1 MARTTSRSTSPPNP
15 QGPRNRTPQPLPRR
29 RRSFADFVK
38 AFFAF
43 VALAVLLVGV
53 PGALVVFV
61 GWPLPGGS
69 PSLDWLQ
76 QEITVSTFVNVLT
89 VVVWFA
95 WAQFTAC
102 VLVEIRAALS
112 GVGIPNRVPGAGGS
126 QMLARQL
133 VAAVLLIGATAAS
146 FAPGLS
152 QFGQSLE
159 GNQKPASAASAQQ
172 TPGLFRQEQ
181 QAAASAAD
189 ALAAQADQAAAHADG
204 GGSAKDGDT
213 KYYRIQ
219 PPEGR
224 HHDSLWEVAER
235 HLGDGRRYK
244 EIYQL
249 NKDREQPDGSKLSEA
264 SLIRP
269 GWIMEMPADAH
280 GGELVEMPDEA
291 PKVSEDV
298 KEQISDYSRTG
309 DHRQGGG
316 AQEQGGGGQEQGSGG
331 QEQGGSGSV
340 DHDTAHIVLPE
351 QRPGTPEK
359 PAMPQAPATPDAQAP
374 EAQAPDA
381 QAPDSHTPGTDA
393 PAPAASAGA
402 ESESFDFG
410 LPEALLGA
418 PLLAAGLLGALGR
431 RRRHALWQSAMG
443 AVGGRGGMQPPTP
456 TGAAA
461 DVQDALLVGAD
472 PDGVRLLDLSL
483 RGLAASLAEENRAL
497 PTVYAAWLSNGDL
510 HLQLAQPAGR
520 PPAPWQL
527 GQDQT
532 FWMLSRAD
540 AERYE
545 DVDTA
550 APYPG
555 LVSLGTM
562 DDSRLLLNLESVP
575 GIVSLSGSPADRAA
589 VFASVAAELATNGW
603 SDRMTITVVGFGQD
617 LTPLAPNRLRHL
629 EDVEALIET
638 MEAETRQRRGALG
651 AAGHDSVLTGRT
663 GPAQHT
669 RWAPHLVL
677 LAAEPSA
684 DDAIKLAEL
693 AADASRLGI
702 GYLVGAEAGD
712 LPGAAWEMEI
722 TRQGKL
728 LAPLLGLELD
738 AQSLPE
744 AQQRAVVQ
752 LFTEADPAGRGG
764 TGSGPA
770 GPGGGP
776 TGAAPPFLVDVTE
789 QGRPAVYARLV
800 GTYEIIGLETPD
812 GERSALLHEAL
823 ALLLLHR
830 EGVHP
835 RVLASALWP
844 RGVTDDVR
852 DALVERLR
860 EWLGTE
866 PDGSPRLCAD
876 RTGRLTLA
884 KSVVSDL
891 DVLRSLYHE
900 ATQGRGAGNRAV
912 RGRMLTD
919 ALVLVRGPLLSD
931 RPQGRYGWL
940 THEIIDAQLPLLVAD
955 IGLALSEFHLEKGRA
970 AKAIE
975 ALNAALGSAPGD
987 ERLWNELLRATHAT
1001 EDPDRLR
1008 QVAADLVA
1016 RSGARGLPPRTEA
1029 LLDEL
1034 LPTWRSGVGA
1044 VG

>member
-1 MARTTSRSTSPPNP
+1 MARTTSSSNGGPSA
-15 QGPRNRTPQPLPRR
+15 PRNRTPQPLPRR
-29 RRSFADFVK
+29 RRTFGDFVK
-38 AFFAF
+38 AFLAF
-43 VALAVLLVGV
+43 VALAVLVIGV
-53 PGALVVFV
+53 PGALAYAV
-61 GWPLPGGS
+61 GWPLPGGA

-76 QEITVSTFVNVLT
+76 QEITVGTFINVLT
-89 VVVWFA
+89 VVVWLA

-102 VLVEIRAALS
+102 VLVEVKAALS
-112 GVGIPNRVPGAGGS
+112 GVGMPGRIPGAGGS
-126 QMLARQL
+126 QLLARQL
-133 VAAVLLIGATAAS
+133 VAALLLVGATAAS

-172 TPGLFRQEQ
+172 TPGGLFGQEQ
-181 QAAASAAD
+181 AGSAASAVAEQAEQAAA
-189 ALAAQADQAAAHADG
+189 QAG
-204 GGSAKDGDT
+204 SSAKDGDT

-224 HHDSLWEVAER
+224 HHDSMWEIAER

-249 NKDREQPDGSKLSEA
+249 NKDREQPDGSRLSEA

-291 PKVSEDV
+291 PKVSQDV
-298 KEQISDYSRTG
+298 KEQISDYAKSG
-309 DHRQGGG
+309 DHANEQGGGQQGGG
-316 AQEQGGGGQEQGSGG
+316 AKEQGGGG
-331 QEQGGSGSV
+331 SV
-340 DHDTAHIVLPE
+340 DRDTAHITIPE
-351 QRPGTPEK
+351 QRPSDGARQE
-359 PAMPQAPATPDAQAP
+359 APV
-374 EAQAPDA
+374 
-381 QAPDSHTPGTDA
+381 
-393 PAPAASAGA
+393 ASSGS
-402 ESESFDFG
+402 ESEGFSFG
-410 LPEALLGA
+410 LPEALIGA

-443 AVGGRGGMQPPTP
+443 AVGGRRGMEPPTP
-456 TGAAA
+456 TGGAAA
-461 DVQDALLVGAD
+461 AQDALLVGAD
-472 PDGVRLLDLSL
+472 PEGVRLLDLSL
-483 RGLAASLAEENRAL
+483 RGLAAALAEESRAL

-532 FWMLSRAD
+532 FWMLARTD
-540 AERYE
+540 AEQYE

-555 LVSLGTM
+555 LVSLGTL
-562 DDSRLLLNLESVP
+562 DDSRLLLNLEAVP
-575 GIVSLSGSPADRAA
+575 GVVSLSGTEADRAA

-603 SDRMTITVVGFGQD
+603 SDRMTITLVGFGQD

-629 EDVEALIET
+629 DDIEALIET

-677 LAAEPSA
+677 LAAEPTG
-684 DDAIKLAEL
+684 DDAVKLAEL

-702 GYLVGAEAGD
+702 GYLVGTESGD
-712 LPGAAWEMEI
+712 MPGAAWEMEI
-722 TRQGKL
+722 TPQGKL
-728 LAPLLGLELD
+728 LAPLLGLELE
-738 AQSLPE
+738 AQTLPE
-744 AQQRAVVQ
+744 ALQRSVVE
-752 LFTEADPAGRGG
+752 LFVDADPGEGG
-764 TGSGPA
+764 TPGSPGQTGSGRTA
-770 GPGGGP
+770 
-776 TGAAPPFLVDVTE
+776 TAPPFLVDVTE

-800 GTYEIIGLETPD
+800 GTYEIIGLDTPD
-812 GERSALLHEAL
+812 GERSPLMHEAL

-844 RGVTDDVR
+844 RGVTEDVR
-852 DALVERLR
+852 DALVDRLR

-866 PDGSPRLCAD
+866 PDGSPRLRAD
-876 RTGRLTLA
+876 QSGRLTLA

-900 ATQGRGAGNRAV
+900 ATQGRGANSRAV

-919 ALVLVRGPLLSD
+919 ALVLVRGPLLAD
-931 RPQGRYGWL
+931 RPQGRYAWL

-970 AKAIE
+970 EKAIE
-975 ALNAALGSAPGD
+975 ALNASLNSAPGD
-987 ERLWNELLRATHAT
+987 ERLWNELLRATHAVG
-1001 EDPDRLR
+1001 DPGRLQ

-1016 RSGARGLPPRTEA
+1016 RSGARGVPPRTEA

-1034 LPTWRSGVGA
+1034 LPAWRSGLTA
-1044 VG
+1044 VS

>member
-1 MARTTSRSTSPPNP
+1 MRV
-15 QGPRNRTPQPLPRR
+15 R
-29 RRSFADFVK
+29 RRSFGDFVK
-38 AFFAF
+38 AFLAF
-43 VALAVLLVGV
+43 VALVVLLVGV
-53 PGALVVFV
+53 PLALATQI
-61 GWPLPGGS
+61 GWPLPSGA

-76 QEITVSTFVNVLT
+76 RPVTVETFLNTLT

-102 VLVEIRAALS
+102 VLVEMKAALS
-112 GVGIPNRVPGAGGS
+112 GVGVPGRVPGAGPS
-126 QMLARQL
+126 QLLARQL
-133 VAAVLLIGATAAS
+133 VAALLLVGATAAS

-152 QFGQSLE
+152 QLGQ
-159 GNQKPASAASAQQ
+159 GYDANHKPAVAAAQQ
-172 TPGLFRQEQ
+172 TPGLFAQQQEQ
-181 QAAASAAD
+181 AADTAAA
-189 ALAAQADQAAAHADG
+189 LAEQASHAAAHADA
-204 GGSAKDGDT
+204 GSTAKKGDT

-224 HHDSLWEVAER
+224 HHDSLWEIAER

-244 EIYQL
+244 EIFEL
-249 NKDREQPDGSKLSEA
+249 NKDRIQPDGSRLSEA

-269 GWIMEMPADAH
+269 GWIMEMPGDAR

-291 PKVSEDV
+291 PDVSPEV
-298 KEQISDYSRTG
+298 QQQIHDYAQTG
-309 DHRQGGG
+309 DHAQGGGGAQGGG
-316 AQEQGGGGQEQGSGG
+316 AQGGGGHEHAGG
-331 QEQGGSGSV
+331 GASHVS
-340 DHDTAHIVLPE
+340 LPE
-351 QRPGTPEK
+351 QRP
-359 PAMPQAPATPDAQAP
+359 
-374 EAQAPDA
+374 APDTGHQHA
-381 QAPDSHTPGTDA
+381 TSQQ
-393 PAPAASAGA
+393 
-402 ESESFDFG
+402 SESHSFG

-418 PLLAAGLLGALGR
+418 PLLAAGLLGALGHR
-431 RRRHALWQSAMG
+431 RRQALWQSALG
-443 AVGGRGGMQPPTP
+443 SFGGGRRGMEPPRP
-456 TGAAA
+456 TGDAQ

-472 PDGVRLLDLSL
+472 PEGVRLLDRSL
-483 RGLAASLAEENRAL
+483 RGLAASLAAESRPL

-510 HLQLAQPAGR
+510 HLQLAQPAGK

-532 FWMLSRAD
+532 FWMLAKTD

-575 GIVSLSGSPADRAA
+575 GIVSLAGREADRAA

-603 SDRMTITVVGFGQD
+603 SDRMTITLVGFGQD
-617 LTPLAPNRLRHL
+617 LTPLAPNRIRHL
-629 EDVEALIET
+629 EDTEALIET

-677 LAAEPSA
+677 LAAQPSA
-684 DDAIKLAEL
+684 EDAVKLAEL

-702 GYLVGAEAGD
+702 GYLVGTETGD

-722 TRQGKL
+722 TSEGKL

-738 AQSLPE
+738 AQLLPA
-744 AQQRAVVQ
+744 AQQRAVVE
-752 LFTEADPAGRGG
+752 LFVQADPEQ
-764 TGSGPA
+764 GPD
-770 GPGGGP
+770 GPVN
-776 TGAAPPFLVDVTE
+776 TPPFLVDISE

-800 GTYEIIGLETPD
+800 GPYEIIGLDTPD

-835 RVLASALWP
+835 RVLSSALWP

-852 DALVERLR
+852 DALLDRLR
-860 EWLGTE
+860 AWLGTD
-866 PDGSPRLCAD
+866 PDGSPRLRAD
-876 RTGRLTLA
+876 ATGRLTLA

-891 DVLRSLYHE
+891 DVLRSLYYE
-900 ATQGRGAGNRAV
+900 ATQGKGVDSRAV
-912 RGRMLTD
+912 RGRLLTD
-919 ALVLVRGPLLSD
+919 ALVLVRGPLLAD
-931 RPQGRYGWL
+931 RPEGRYRWL

-955 IGLALSEFHLEKGRA
+955 TGLALAEFHMEKNRA
-970 AKAIE
+970 EKAIE
-975 ALNAALGSAPGD
+975 ALDAALRTAPAD

-1001 EDPDRLR
+1001 GDTSRLTAL
-1008 QVAADLVA
+1008 AADLIG

-1034 LPTWRSGVGA
+1034 LPTWRDGVAA

>member
-1 MARTTSRSTSPPNP
+1 MARRTTPSST
-15 QGPRNRTPQPLPRR
+15 GPRNRTPQPLPGR
-29 RRSFADFVK
+29 RRSAGDFVK
-38 AFFAF
+38 AFIAF
-43 VALAVLLVGV
+43 VALAALVFGV
-53 PGALVVFV
+53 PGALAYFV
-61 GWPLPGGS
+61 GWPLPGGA
-69 PSLDWLQ
+69 PSMDWLQ
-76 QEITVSTFVNVLT
+76 QEITVGTFINVLT
-89 VVVWFA
+89 VVVWLA

-102 VLVEIRAALS
+102 VLVEVKAALS
-112 GVGIPNRVPGAGGS
+112 GVGMPGRVPGAGPS
-126 QMLARQL
+126 QVLARQL
-133 VAAVLLIGATAAS
+133 VAALLLVGATAAS

-159 GNQKPASAASAQQ
+159 GNQKPAAASAQQ
-172 TPGLFRQEQ
+172 TPGVFGQDQ
-181 QAAASAAD
+181 QSAAASAAA
-189 ALAAQADQAAAHADG
+189 ALAEQAGQAG
-204 GGSAKDGDT
+204 AKAGTGQDGDT
-213 KYYRIQ
+213 KFYRIQ

-224 HHDSLWEVAER
+224 HHDSLWEIAER

-249 NKDREQPDGSKLSEA
+249 NKDREQPDGSRLSEA

-291 PKVSEDV
+291 PKVSEEV
-298 KEQISDYSRTG
+298 REQISDYAKTG
-309 DHRQGGG
+309 DQRQGGG
-316 AQEQGGGGQEQGSGG
+316 AQESGNDRQGGGG
-331 QEQGGSGSV
+331 SV
-340 DHDTAHIVLPE
+340 DRDTTHITIPE
-351 QRPGTPEK
+351 QRPDGGARGDGQDRQGGQGDGKETGRESGTP
-359 PAMPQAPATPDAQAP
+359 
-374 EAQAPDA
+374 
-381 QAPDSHTPGTDA
+381 
-393 PAPAASAGA
+393 AAA
-402 ESESFDFG
+402 ESDDSGFG
-410 LPEALLGA
+410 LPEALIGA

-443 AVGGRGGMQPPTP
+443 AVGLRRGMEPPTP
-456 TGAAA
+456 TGSAA
-461 DVQDALLVGAD
+461 DAQDALLVGAD
-472 PDGVRLLDLSL
+472 PEGVRLLDRSL
-483 RGLAASLAEENRAL
+483 RGLAAALTEESRPL

-510 HLQLAQPAGR
+510 HLQLAQPSGR

-527 GQDQT
+527 GQDET
-532 FWMLSRAD
+532 FWMLARTD
-540 AERYE
+540 AGRYE

-555 LVSLGTM
+555 LVCLGTM
-562 DDSRLLLNLESVP
+562 DDSRLLLNLEAVP
-575 GIVSLSGSPADRAA
+575 GIVSLAGTEADRAA

-603 SDRMTITVVGFGQD
+603 SDRMTITLVGFGDD

-629 EDVEALIET
+629 EDVDALIET

-677 LAAEPSA
+677 LAAQPSA
-684 DDAIKLAEL
+684 ADAVKLAEL

-702 GYLVGAEAGD
+702 GYLVGSESGD
-712 LPGAAWEMEI
+712 LPGAAWEMQI
-722 TRQGKL
+722 TGEGKL
-728 LAPLLGLELD
+728 LAPLLGLELQAQRLPD
-738 AQSLPE
+738 ALR
-744 AQQRAVVQ
+744 RAVVE
-752 LFTEADPAGRGG
+752 LFVDADPR
-764 TGSGPA
+764 
-770 GPGGGP
+770 PGGGGDGSDGGP
-776 TGAAPPFLVDVTE
+776 ASAPPFLVDVTE

-800 GTYEIIGLETPD
+800 GSYEIIGLETPD
-812 GERSALLHEAL
+812 GERSPLLHEAL

-852 DALVERLR
+852 DALLDRLR
-860 EWLGTE
+860 DWLGSE
-866 PDGSPRLCAD
+866 PDGSPRLRAD
-876 RTGRLTLA
+876 ETGRLKLA

-900 ATQGRGAGNRAV
+900 ATQGRGSGNRAV

-919 ALVLVRGPLLSD
+919 ALVLVRGPLLAD

-955 IGLALSEFHLEKGRA
+955 IGLALSEFHLEKDRA
-970 AKAIE
+970 EKAME

-987 ERLWNELLRATHAT
+987 ERLWNELLRATHAVG
-1001 EDPDRLR
+1001 DPARLR
-1008 QVAADLVA
+1008 TLAADLVA

-1034 LPTWRSGVGA
+1034 LPAWRAGA
-1044 VG
+1044 ASSAG

>member
-1 MARTTSRSTSPPNP
+1 MARRTTSNSPGSSP
-15 QGPRNRTPQPLPRR
+15 GPRNRTPQPLPRR
-29 RRSFADFVK
+29 RRTVGDFAK
-38 AFFAF
+38 ALLAF
-43 VALAVLLVGV
+43 VALLVLLIGV
-53 PGALVVFV
+53 PGALAAQI
-61 GWPLPGGS
+61 GWPLPSGA
-69 PSLDWLQ
+69 PKVEWLQ
-76 QEITVSTFVNVLT
+76 QEITVDTFINVLT

-102 VLVEIRAALS
+102 VLVEVKAALS
-112 GVGIPNRVPGAGGS
+112 GVGLPNRVPGAGPS
-126 QMLARQL
+126 QLLARQL
-133 VAAVLLIGATAAS
+133 VAALLLVGATAAS

-152 QFGQSLE
+152 QLGQQLE
-159 GNQKPASAASAQQ
+159 GNQRPAAAAAAQQ
-172 TPGLFRQEQ
+172 TPGGLLGQQQE
-181 QAAASAAD
+181 QAAASAA
-189 ALAAQADQAAAHADG
+189 ALAEQAAGAAAHAE
-204 GGSAKDGDT
+204 GGSGAQASGDDT
-213 KYYRIQ
+213 KFYRIQ

-224 HHDSLWEVAER
+224 HHDSLWEIAER

-244 EIYQL
+244 EIHQL
-249 NKDREQPDGSKLSEA
+249 NKDRTQPDGSKLSEA

-269 GWIMEMPADAH
+269 GWIMEMPGDAR
-280 GGELVEMPDEA
+280 GGELVEVPDEA
-291 PKVSEDV
+291 PKVSPEV
-298 KEQISDYSRTG
+298 QRQISDYARTG
-309 DHRQGGG
+309 GAHQQGAGQQGGG
-316 AQEQGGGGQEQGSGG
+316 FGS
-331 QEQGGSGSV
+331 Q
-340 DHDTAHIVLPE
+340 DRDTAHISLPE
-351 QRPGTPEK
+351 QRP
-359 PAMPQAPATPDAQAP
+359 APGQGH
-374 EAQAPDA
+374 Q
-381 QAPDSHTPGTDA
+381 QGQPGRQGEQEHA
-393 PAPAASAGA
+393 APAAGEGSG
-402 ESESFDFG
+402 FG
-410 LPEALLGA
+410 LPQALLGA

-431 RRRHALWQSAMG
+431 RRRQALWQSALG
-443 AVGGRGGMQPPTP
+443 AVGGRRGMEPPTP

-461 DVQDALLVGAD
+461 DAQDALLVGAD
-472 PDGVRLLDLSL
+472 PEGVRLLDRSL
-483 RGLAASLAEENRAL
+483 RGLAAALAGESRPL
-497 PTVYAAWLSNGDL
+497 PTVYAAWMSGNGDL
-510 HLQLAQPAGR
+510 HLQLAQPAGK

-532 FWMLSRAD
+532 FWMLARAD

-575 GIVSLSGSPADRAA
+575 GIVSLSGREQDRAG

-603 SDRMTITVVGFGQD
+603 SDRMTITLVGFGED

-629 EDVEALIET
+629 DDIEALVET

-684 DDAIKLAEL
+684 EDAVKLAEL

-702 GYLVGAEAGD
+702 GYLVGTQSGD

-722 TRQGKL
+722 TSEGKL

-738 AQSLPE
+738 AQLLPVS
-744 AQQRAVVQ
+744 QQRAVVE
-752 LFTEADPAGRGG
+752 LFTDADPERDDDR
-764 TGSGPA
+764 
-770 GPGGGP
+770 P
-776 TGAAPPFLVDVTE
+776 TTTPPFLVDISE

-800 GTYEIIGLETPD
+800 GPYEIIGLETPD
-812 GERSALLHEAL
+812 GERSPLLHEAL

-835 RVLASALWP
+835 RVLSSALWP

-860 EWLGTE
+860 TWLGSD
-866 PDGSPRLCAD
+866 PDGTARLAAD
-876 RTGRLTLA
+876 ATGRLKLA

-900 ATQGRGAGNRAV
+900 ATQGRGAGSRAV
-912 RGRMLTD
+912 RGRLLTD
-919 ALVLVRGPLLSD
+919 ALVLVRGPLLAERSA
-931 RPQGRYGWL
+931 GRYGWL

-955 IGLALSEFHLEKGRA
+955 IGLALSAFHLEKDRA
-970 AKAIE
+970 EKAIE
-975 ALNAALGSAPGD
+975 ALDAALGSAPGD
-987 ERLWNELLRATHAT
+987 ERLWHELLRATHAT
-1001 EDPDRLR
+1001 GDTDRLKR
-1008 QVAADLVA
+1008 LAADLVS

-1034 LPTWRSGVGA
+1034 LPTWRSGVA
-1044 VG
+1044 SVG

>member
-1 MARTTSRSTSPPNP
+1 MARTTSSSTGGPSA
-15 QGPRNRTPQPLPRR
+15 PRNRTPQPLPRR
-29 RRSFADFVK
+29 RRSFGDFFK
-38 AFFAF
+38 AFLAF
-43 VALAVLLVGV
+43 VALAALVFGV
-53 PGALVVFV
+53 PGALAVAV
-61 GWPLPGGS
+61 GWPLPGGA

-76 QEITVSTFVNVLT
+76 QEITVGTFINVLT
-89 VVVWFA
+89 VVVWLA

-102 VLVEIRAALS
+102 VLVEVKAALS
-112 GVGIPNRVPGAGGS
+112 GVGMPGRIPGAGGS
-126 QMLARQL
+126 QLLARQL
-133 VAAVLLIGATAAS
+133 VAALLLVGATAAS

-172 TPGLFRQEQ
+172 TPGGLFGQEQ
-181 QAAASAAD
+181 AGSAASAVAE
-189 ALAAQADQAAAHADG
+189 QAEQAAAHAG
-204 GGSAKDGDT
+204 GSSAKDGDT

-224 HHDSLWEVAER
+224 HHDSMWEIAER

-249 NKDREQPDGSKLSEA
+249 NKDREQPDGSRLSEA

-291 PKVSEDV
+291 PKVSQDV
-298 KEQISDYSRTG
+298 KEQISDYAKSG
-309 DHRQGGG
+309 DQAQGGG
-316 AQEQGGGGQEQGSGG
+316 AKEQGGGQQG
-331 QEQGGSGSV
+331 GGSG
-340 DHDTAHIVLPE
+340 DRDTAHISLPE
-351 QRPGTPEK
+351 QRPSESGRQE
-359 PAMPQAPATPDAQAP
+359 APV
-374 EAQAPDA
+374 
-381 QAPDSHTPGTDA
+381 
-393 PAPAASAGA
+393 ASSGSS
-402 ESESFDFG
+402 ESEGSSFG
-410 LPEALLGA
+410 LPEALIGA

-443 AVGGRGGMQPPTP
+443 AVGGRRGMEPPTP
-456 TGAAA
+456 TGGAA

-472 PDGVRLLDLSL
+472 PEGVRLLDLSL
-483 RGLAASLAEENRAL
+483 RGLAASLAEESRAL

-532 FWMLSRAD
+532 FWMLARTD

-545 DVDTA
+545 DMDTA

-555 LVSLGTM
+555 LVSLGTL
-562 DDSRLLLNLESVP
+562 DDSRLLLNLEAVP
-575 GIVSLSGSPADRAA
+575 GVVSLSGRESDRAA

-603 SDRMTITVVGFGQD
+603 SDRMTITLVGFGQD

-629 EDVEALIET
+629 DDIEALIET

-677 LAAEPSA
+677 LAAEPTGE
-684 DDAIKLAEL
+684 DAVKLAEL
-693 AADASRLGI
+693 ASDASRLGI
-702 GYLVGAEAGD
+702 GYLVGTESGD

-722 TRQGKL
+722 TPDGKL
-728 LAPLLGLELD
+728 LAPLLGLELE
-738 AQSLPE
+738 AQALPE
-744 AQQRAVVQ
+744 AQQRAVVE
-752 LFTEADPAGRGG
+752 LFADADPGEGEDG
-764 TGSGPA
+764 TGSGR
-770 GPGGGP
+770 
-776 TGAAPPFLVDVTE
+776 GAATPPFLVDVTE

-800 GTYEIIGLETPD
+800 GTYEIIGLDTPD
-812 GERSALLHEAL
+812 GERSPLMHEAL

-852 DALVERLR
+852 DALVDRLR

-866 PDGSPRLCAD
+866 PDGEARLRAD
-876 RTGRLTLA
+876 RSGRLTLA

-900 ATQGRGAGNRAV
+900 ATQGRGANSRAV

-931 RPQGRYGWL
+931 RPQGRYAWL

-955 IGLALSEFHLEKGRA
+955 IGLALSEFHLEKGRSE
-970 AKAIE
+970 KAIE
-975 ALNAALGSAPGD
+975 ALNASLNSAPGD
-987 ERLWNELLRATHAT
+987 ERLWNELLRATHAVG
-1001 EDPDRLR
+1001 DPARL
-1008 QVAADLVA
+1008 QTVAADLVA
-1016 RSGARGLPPRTEA
+1016 RSGARGVPPRTEA

-1034 LPTWRSGVGA
+1034 LPAWRSGLSA

>member
-1 MARTTSRSTSPPNP
+1 MARRTTSSSTGSSP
-15 QGPRNRTPQPLPRR
+15 GPRNRTPQPLPRR
-29 RRSFADFVK
+29 RRTFGDWVK
-38 AFFAF
+38 AFGAF
-43 VALAVLLVGV
+43 VALVVLLVGV
-53 PGALVVFV
+53 PGALATQI
-61 GWPLPGGS
+61 GWPLPSGK
-69 PSLDWLQ
+69 PTLDWLQ
-76 QEITVSTFVNVLT
+76 QEITVNTFINVLT
-89 VVVWFA
+89 VIVWFA

-102 VLVEIRAALS
+102 VLVEVKAALS
-112 GVGIPNRVPGAGGS
+112 GVGLPNRVPGAGPS
-126 QMLARQL
+126 QLLARQL
-133 VAAVLLIGATAAS
+133 VAALLLVGATAAS
-146 FAPGLS
+146 FTPGLS
-152 QFGQSLE
+152 QLGQNLE
-159 GNQKPASAASAQQ
+159 GNQRGSVAVAQQ
-172 TPGLFRQEQ
+172 TPGGLFGQQQEQ
-181 QAAASAAD
+181 AASNAAAAIAEQAANAAS
-189 ALAAQADQAAAHADG
+189 HTVSG
-204 GGSAKDGDT
+204 GTAKEADT

-224 HHDSLWEVAER
+224 HHDSLWEVAQR

-249 NKDREQPDGSKLSEA
+249 NKDRTQPDGSKLSEA

-269 GWIMEMPADAH
+269 GWILEMPGDAH

-291 PKVSEDV
+291 PKVSE
-298 KEQISDYSRTG
+298 ELQQQIHDYARTG
-309 DHRQGGG
+309 DHQQG
-316 AQEQGGGGQEQGSGG
+316 ANHQQGTG
-331 QEQGGSGSV
+331 
-340 DHDTAHIVLPE
+340 DRDTAHIHVPQQRPSGE
-351 QRPGTPEK
+351 QRGGDQQH
-359 PAMPQAPATPDAQAP
+359 PQQAGS
-374 EAQAPDA
+374 E
-381 QAPDSHTPGTDA
+381 
-393 PAPAASAGA
+393 
-402 ESESFDFG
+402 ESGSGFSFG
-410 LPEALLGA
+410 LPEALVGA

-431 RRRHALWQSAMG
+431 RRRQALWQSALG
-443 AVGGRGGMQPPTP
+443 AVGGRRGMEPPVP
-456 TGAAA
+456 TGSAA
-461 DVQDALLVGAD
+461 DAQDALLVGAD
-472 PDGVRLLDLSL
+472 PEGVRLLDLSL
-483 RGLAASLAEENRAL
+483 RGLAAALAAESRPL
-497 PTVYAAWLSNGDL
+497 PTVYAAWLSGNGDL
-510 HLQLAQPAGR
+510 HLQLAQPAGK

-532 FWMLSRAD
+532 FWMLARTD

-545 DVDTA
+545 NVDTA

-575 GIVSLSGSPADRAA
+575 GIVSLSGSARDRAG

-603 SDRMTITVVGFGQD
+603 SDRMTITLVGFGQD

-629 EDVEALIET
+629 DDVEALVET

-684 DDAIKLAEL
+684 EDAVKLAEL
-693 AADASRLGI
+693 ASDASRLGI
-702 GYLVGAEAGD
+702 GYLVGTESGD

-722 TRQGKL
+722 TSGGKL

-738 AQSLPE
+738 AQLLPV
-744 AQQRAVVQ
+744 AQQQAIVE
-752 LFTEADPAGRGG
+752 LFAEADPER
-764 TGSGPA
+764 SPE
-770 GPGGGP
+770 GP
-776 TGAAPPFLVDVTE
+776 TTTPPFLVDISE

-800 GTYEIIGLETPD
+800 GPYEIIGLETPD
-812 GERSALLHEAL
+812 GERSPLMHEAL

-835 RVLASALWP
+835 RVLSSALWP
-844 RGVTDDVR
+844 RGVTEDVR

-860 EWLGTE
+860 GWLGSD
-866 PDGSPRLCAD
+866 PDGTPRLGTDA
-876 RTGRLTLA
+876 TGRLTLA

-900 ATQGRGAGNRAV
+900 ATQGKGVNSRAV
-912 RGRMLTD
+912 RGRLLTD
-919 ALVLVRGPLLSD
+919 ALVLVRGPLLAD

-955 IGLALSEFHLEKGRA
+955 IGLALSAFHLEKVRA
-970 AKAIE
+970 EKAIE
-975 ALNAALGSAPGD
+975 ALTAALGSAPGD

-1001 EDPDRLR
+1001 GDTDRLKR
-1008 QVAADLVA
+1008 LAADLVA
-1016 RSGARGLPPRTEA
+1016 RSGARGVPPRTEA

-1034 LPTWRSGVGA
+1034 LPAWRSGVAA

>member
-1 MARTTSRSTSPPNP
+1 MARRTTSNSSGSSPGSP
-15 QGPRNRTPQPLPRR
+15 GPRNRTPQPLPG
-29 RRSFADFVK
+29 RSRTVGDFVK
-38 AFFAF
+38 AFLAF
-43 VALAVLLVGV
+43 VALLVLLVGV
-53 PGALVVFV
+53 PGALAVQI
-61 GWPLPGGS
+61 GWPLPSGA
-69 PSLDWLQ
+69 PDMEWLQ
-76 QEITVSTFVNVLT
+76 QEITVHTFINVLT
-89 VVVWFA
+89 VVVWLA

-102 VLVEIRAALS
+102 VLVEMKAALS
-112 GVGIPNRVPGAGGS
+112 GVGLPNRVPGAGPS
-126 QMLARQL
+126 QLLARQL
-133 VAAVLLIGATAAS
+133 VAALLLVGAAAAS
-146 FAPGLS
+146 FTPGLS
-152 QFGQSLE
+152 QLGQQLE
-159 GNQKPASAASAQQ
+159 GNQRPAVAAAAQQ
-172 TPGLFRQEQ
+172 APGGLLAQQQEQ
-181 QAAASAAD
+181 TAASAA
-189 ALAAQADQAAAHADG
+189 ALAEQAADRAAHAETEG
-204 GGSAKDGDT
+204 AT
-213 KYYRIQ
+213 KFYRIQ

-249 NKDREQPDGSKLSEA
+249 NKDRAQPDGSKLSEA

-269 GWIMEMPADAH
+269 GWIMEMPGDAR

-291 PKVSEDV
+291 PKVSKDV
-298 KEQISDYSRTG
+298 QRQISDYARTG
-309 DHRQGGG
+309 GAHQQGGG
-316 AQEQGGGGQEQGSGG
+316 QQGAGSH
-331 QEQGGSGSV
+331 
-340 DHDTAHIVLPE
+340 DRDTAHISLPE
-351 QRPGTPEK
+351 QRPGAEQGHQQGQRGGGQEH
-359 PAMPQAPATPDAQAP
+359 A
-374 EAQAPDA
+374 
-381 QAPDSHTPGTDA
+381 
-393 PAPAASAGA
+393 APAAGEGSG
-402 ESESFDFG
+402 FG
-410 LPEALLGA
+410 LPQALLGA

-431 RRRHALWQSAMG
+431 RRRQALWQSALG
-443 AVGGRGGMQPPTP
+443 AVGGRRGMEPPTP

-461 DVQDALLVGAD
+461 DAQDALLVGAD
-472 PDGVRLLDLSL
+472 PEGVRLLDRSL
-483 RGLAASLAEENRAL
+483 RGLAASLAGESRPL
-497 PTVYAAWLSNGDL
+497 PTVYAAWMGGNGDL

-532 FWMLSRAD
+532 FWLLARAD

-575 GIVSLSGSPADRAA
+575 GIVSLSGRAQDRAG

-603 SDRMTITVVGFGQD
+603 SDRMTITLVGFGED

-629 EDVEALIET
+629 DDVEALVET

-677 LAAEPSA
+677 LAAEPSPE
-684 DDAIKLAEL
+684 DAAKLAEL

-702 GYLVGAEAGD
+702 GYLVGTQSGG

-722 TRQGKL
+722 TSEGKL

-738 AQSLPE
+738 AQLLPVS
-744 AQQRAVVQ
+744 QQRAVVE
-752 LFTEADPAGRGG
+752 LFTAADPDHDDDR
-764 TGSGPA
+764 
-770 GPGGGP
+770 P
-776 TGAAPPFLVDVTE
+776 TPTPPFLVDISE

-800 GTYEIIGLETPD
+800 GPYEIIGLETPD
-812 GERSALLHEAL
+812 GERSPLLHEAL

-835 RVLASALWP
+835 RVLSSALWP

-860 EWLGTE
+860 AWLGAD
-866 PDGSPRLCAD
+866 PDGTPRLAAD
-876 RTGRLTLA
+876 ATGRLKLA

-900 ATQGRGAGNRAV
+900 ATQGRGAGSRAV
-912 RGRMLTD
+912 RGRLLTD
-919 ALVLVRGPLLSD
+919 ALVLVRGPLLAE
-931 RPQGRYGWL
+931 RPEGRYGWL

-955 IGLALSEFHLEKGRA
+955 IGLALSAFHLEKDRA
-970 AKAIE
+970 EKAIE
-975 ALNAALGSAPGD
+975 ALDAALGSAPGD
-987 ERLWNELLRATHAT
+987 ERLWHELLRATHAT
-1001 EDPDRLR
+1001 GDSDRLKR
-1008 QVAADLVA
+1008 LAADLVA

-1034 LPTWRSGVGA
+1034 LPTWRSGVAAAG
-1044 VG
+1044 

>member
-1 MARTTSRSTSPPNP
+1 MPRRRSSSSSSSTGSPATP
-15 QGPRNRTPQPLPRR
+15 GSTPRNRTPQPVRVRR
-29 RRSFADFVK
+29 RTFGDFVK

-43 VALAVLLVGV
+43 VALAALVFGV
-53 PGALVVFV
+53 PLGLASQL
-61 GWPLPGGS
+61 GWPLPDGA
-69 PSLDWLQ
+69 PSVDWLQ
-76 QEITVSTFVNVLT
+76 REISVQTFLNILT
-89 VVVWFA
+89 VIVWLA

-102 VLVEIRAALS
+102 VLVEVKAAVS
-112 GVGIPNRVPGAGGS
+112 GVGVPGRVPGAGPS
-126 QMLARQL
+126 QLLARQL
-133 VAAVLLIGATAAS
+133 VAALLLVGATAAS
-146 FAPGLS
+146 LTPGLS
-152 QFGQSLE
+152 QLGQNLE
-159 GNQKPASAASAQQ
+159 GNQRPTVAAAQQ
-172 TPGLFRQEQ
+172 TPGLFAQQQEQ
-181 QAAASAAD
+181 AASAAA
-189 ALAAQADQAAAHADG
+189 ALAEQAADAADHADSG
-204 GGSAKDGDT
+204 TTARSGDT

-244 EIYQL
+244 EIYEL
-249 NKDREQPDGSKLSEA
+249 NKDRVQPDGSRLSEA

-269 GWIMEMPADAH
+269 GWIMEMPGDAR

-291 PKVSEDV
+291 PSVSPEV
-298 KEQISDYSRTG
+298 QQQIRDYARTG
-309 DHRQGGG
+309 DHAEQQRPGGDHAEPQPG
-316 AQEQGGGGQEQGSGG
+316 A
-331 QEQGGSGSV
+331 
-340 DHDTAHIVLPE
+340 DHGDTRVSLPE
-351 QRPGTPEK
+351 QRP
-359 PAMPQAPATPDAQAP
+359 APAP
-374 EAQAPDA
+374 EAPQH
-381 QAPDSHTPGTDA
+381 QETPQ
-393 PAPAASAGA
+393 ASAQSDEGQSDA
-402 ESESFDFG
+402 GHSFG

-431 RRRHALWQSAMG
+431 RRRQALWQSALG
-443 AVGGRGGMQPPTP
+443 AVGGRRGMEPPTP

-461 DVQDALLVGAD
+461 DAQDALLVGAD
-472 PDGVRLLDLSL
+472 PEAVRLLDRSL
-483 RGLAASLAEENRAL
+483 RGLAASLAAESRPL
-497 PTVYAAWLSNGDL
+497 PVVYAAWLSNGDL
-510 HLQLAQPAGR
+510 HLQLAQPSGK
-520 PPAPWQL
+520 PPAPWQT

-532 FWMLSRAD
+532 FWLLSRAD

-562 DDSRLLLNLESVP
+562 DESRLLLNLEAVP
-575 GIVSLSGSPADRAA
+575 GIVSLSGREADRAA

-603 SDRMTITVVGFGQD
+603 SDRMTITLVGFGED

-629 EDVEALIET
+629 DGIDDLIET

-651 AAGHDSVLTGRT
+651 AAGQDSVLTGRT

-677 LAAEPSA
+677 LAAQPSA
-684 DDAIKLAEL
+684 EDAVKLAEL
-693 AADASRLGI
+693 AADAGRLGI
-702 GYLVGAEAGD
+702 GYLVGTESGD

-722 TRQGKL
+722 TGEGKL

-738 AQSLPE
+738 AQLLPVP
-744 AQQRAVVQ
+744 QQRAVVE
-752 LFTEADPAGRGG
+752 LFVETAPDNDNPQ
-764 TGSGPA
+764 GPA
-770 GPGGGP
+770 P
-776 TGAAPPFLVDVTE
+776 TPPFLVDVSE

-800 GTYEIIGLETPD
+800 GSYEIIGLDTPD

-852 DALVERLR
+852 DALLDRLR
-860 EWLGTE
+860 DWLGAD
-866 PDGSPRLCAD
+866 PDGTPRLATD
-876 RTGRLTLA
+876 ATGRLTLA

-900 ATQGRGAGNRAV
+900 ATQGRGVDNRAV
-912 RGRMLTD
+912 RGRLLTD
-919 ALVLVRGPLLSD
+919 ALVLVRGPLLAD
-931 RPQGRYGWL
+931 RPEGRYRWL

-955 IGLALSEFHLEKGRA
+955 IGLALSAFHLEKDRA
-970 AKAIE
+970 EKAIE
-975 ALNAALGSAPGD
+975 ALNAALRTAPAD

-1001 EDPDRLR
+1001 GDTARLTAL
-1008 QVAADLVA
+1008 AADLLG

-1034 LPTWRSGVGA
+1034 LPSWRDSAAA

>member
-15 QGPRNRTPQPLPRR
+15 QPPRNRTPQALPGRR
-29 RRSFADFVK
+29 RTFGDFVK
-38 AFFAF
+38 AFLAF

-61 GWPLPGGS
+61 GWPLPGGA
-69 PSLDWLQ
+69 PSLSWLQ
-76 QEITVSTFVNVLT
+76 REITVSTFINVLT

-102 VLVEIRAALS
+102 VLVEMKAALS
-112 GVGIPNRVPGAGGS
+112 GVGIPGRVPGAGGS
-126 QMLARQL
+126 QLLARQL
-133 VAAVLLIGATAAS
+133 VAALLLVGATAAS

-172 TPGLFRQEQ
+172 IPGLFGQEGR
-181 QAAASAAD
+181 QAAAAAD
-189 ALAAQADQAAAHADG
+189 ALAAQADRAAAHA
-204 GGSAKDGDT
+204 GSGRDGDT

-224 HHDSLWEVAER
+224 HHDSLWEIAER

-244 EIYQL
+244 EIYRL

-269 GWIMEMPADAH
+269 GWIMEMPGDAH

-291 PKVSEDV
+291 PEVSKDV
-298 KEQISDYSRTG
+298 KEQISDYARTG

-316 AQEQGGGGQEQGSGG
+316 EQGGGG
-331 QEQGGSGSV
+331 SV
-340 DHDTAHIVLPE
+340 DRDTAHITLPE
-351 QRPGTPEK
+351 QRPGTP
-359 PAMPQAPATPDAQAP
+359 ATPAAP
-374 EAQAPDA
+374 E
-381 QAPDSHTPGTDA
+381 T
-393 PAPAASAGA
+393 PAATAGDA
-402 ESESFDFG
+402 ADGSGFG
-410 LPEALLGA
+410 LPEAVIGA
-418 PLLAAGLLGALGR
+418 PLLAAGLLAALGR
-431 RRRHALWQSAMG
+431 RRRQALWQSAMG
-443 AVGGRGGMQPPTP
+443 AVTGRRGMRLPTP
-456 TGAAA
+456 TGDAA
-461 DVQDALLVGAD
+461 DVHDALLVGAD
-472 PDGVRLLDLSL
+472 PEGVRLLGLAL

-510 HLQLAQPAGR
+510 HLQLAAPAGR
-520 PPAPWQL
+520 PPAPWQP
-527 GQDQT
+527 GQDET
-532 FWMLSRAD
+532 FWVIARAD

-555 LVSLGTM
+555 LVSLGTL

-575 GIVSLSGSPADRAA
+575 GIVSLSGSAADRAA

-603 SDRMTITVVGFGQD
+603 SDRMTITLVGFGED

-629 EDVEALIET
+629 EDVDALLET

-677 LAAEPSA
+677 LADRPSGE
-684 DDAIKLAEL
+684 DAGKLAEL
-693 AADASRLGI
+693 ASDAGRLGI
-702 GYLVGAEAGD
+702 GYLVGTDSGE

-722 TRQGKL
+722 TPEGKL
-728 LAPLLGLELD
+728 LAPLLGLELT
-738 AQSLPE
+738 AQTLPE
-744 AQQRAVVQ
+744 AQRRAVVR
-752 LFTEADPAGRGG
+752 LFTDADPEGEDGPG
-764 TGSGPA
+764 PDDGPA
-770 GPGGGP
+770 
-776 TGAAPPFLVDVTE
+776 GAAPPFLVDVTE

-800 GTYEIIGLETPD
+800 GTYEIIGLDTPD
-812 GERSALLHEAL
+812 GERSPLLHEAL

-844 RGVTDDVR
+844 RGVTEDVR
-852 DALVERLR
+852 DALVDRLR
-860 EWLGTE
+860 EWLGTD
-866 PDGSPRLCAD
+866 PDGSPRLRSD
-876 RTGRLTLA
+876 QNGRLTLA
-884 KSVVSDL
+884 TSVVSDL

-919 ALVLVRGPLLSD
+919 ALVLVRGPLLAD
-931 RPQGRYGWL
+931 RQQGRYAWL

-970 AKAIE
+970 EKAIE
-975 ALNAALGSAPGD
+975 ALNAALGSAPRD
-987 ERLWNELLRATHAT
+987 ERLWNELLRATHAL
-1001 EDPDRLR
+1001 DDSARLR
-1008 QVAADLVA
+1008 QVAADLLA

-1034 LPTWRSGVGA
+1034 LPAWREGLSAAG
-1044 VG
+1044 